1 MSEIANSADK
11 HHNAVS
17 EAEEQQVQVNQQLL
31 AEIQKVVAKEAE
43 KVIPEN
49 ENTLTTFDN
58 YRHILSKYPMH
69 KTTYCDQEMIGSGI
83 PEIVNSKQEG
93 FYLRVSIPYVAPYGN
108 SKYTVCTEVIK
119 IPFFMG
125 RMRIGD
131 LPVQPFFNWTE
142 NEELA
147 EPFVVRGQNF
157 IKYTKKPYY
166 CHAKGFMYVRTW
178 MGKTR
183 LPINSRVV
191 VDPAGYKKYCDANSW
206 HNNEVIDKVPDELSL
221 NTLPCVPV
229 YSLEYRRWGEVPVD
243 QLDEIN
249 FDETAF
255 ERTILPQEYKKRI
268 SSLVTNFYNTECM
281 DFIAGKKRGMVF
293 LLNGKPGTGKTLTAQ
308 GISELTHRPLYAI
321 GAGDLGSKPET
332 IENELQRIFDMVG
345 KWNGI
350 VLIDEADVFM
360 SERVD
365 HDVTY
370 NACVSVFLRL
380 IESYYGILF
389 LTTNRDHS
397 IDPAFES
404 RIHVKLKYP
413 ELEAEG
419 RAKVWSESFQRY
431 NITTVDV
438 DKVKQVD
445 LNNREIANIVQL
457 AYIEADGNPKL
468 VSPESVDYYISLR
481 SK

>member
-1 MSEIANSADK
+1 MKQYLADEMK
-11 HHNAVS
+11 ITLDQLNDPL
-17 EAEEQQVQVNQQLL
+17 EQQ
-31 AEIQKVVAKEAE
+31 
-43 KVIPEN
+43 EN
-49 ENTLTTFDN
+49 KDTLTTFDN
-58 YRHILSKYPMH
+58 YRYILSKYPMH
-69 KTTYCDQEMIGSGI
+69 VTSYNDQTMIGSGV
-83 PEIVNSKQEG
+83 PEIVSSKQEG
-93 FYLRVSIPYVAPYGN
+93 LYLLVSLAYIAPYGN
-108 SKYTVCTEVIK
+108 GKYTVCTQGIK
-119 IPFFMG
+119 IPQFIG
-125 RMRIGD
+125 KMRIGD
-131 LPVQPFFNWTE
+131 LPIQPFFGFTE
-142 NEELA
+142 NDELA
-147 EPFVVRGQNF
+147 EPFVIRGQNF
-157 IKYTKKPYY
+157 IKYTKKPYFS
-166 CHAKGFMYVRTW
+166 HAKGFMYVRAF
-178 MGKTR
+178 MGKSR

-191 VDPAGYKKYCDANSW
+191 IDPAGYKKYCDANAWYS
-206 HNNEVIDKVPDELSL
+206 NETLDQVPEELIMSV
-221 NTLPCVPV
+221 LPCVPV
-229 YSLEYRRWGEVPVD
+229 YSLEYRRWGEVPID
-243 QLDEIN
+243 QLGEIK

-268 SSLVTNFYNTECM
+268 SNLVTNFYSTECT

-308 GISELTHRPLYAI
+308 GIAELTHRPLYAI

-332 IENELQRIFDMVG
+332 IEQELQRIFDMVG

-397 IDPAFES
+397 IDAAFES
-404 RIHVKLKYP
+404 RIHVKLHYP
-413 ELEAEG
+413 ELEADD

-431 NITTVDV
+431 AITTIDV
-438 DKVKQVD
+438 NKVKEVD

-457 AYIEADGNPKL
+457 AYIESGGNPKQ
-468 VSPESVDYYISLR
+468 VSQESVDYYIGLR
-481 SK
+481 AK